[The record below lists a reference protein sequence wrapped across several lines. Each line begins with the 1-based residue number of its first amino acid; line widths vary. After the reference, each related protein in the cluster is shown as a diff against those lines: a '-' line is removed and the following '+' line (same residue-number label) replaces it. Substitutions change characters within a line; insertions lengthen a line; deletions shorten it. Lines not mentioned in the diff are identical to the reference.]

1 MPGSVEPVPEIN
13 CGFYT
18 FVLDSGAEQYVVN
31 SFTGEVA
38 TITRNADM
46 VDMGMWFNIEYS
58 DGGWA
63 YLEDVV
69 TAVQQRVDGLAWKRK
84 AVKLLP
90 ECRLFVQNTTERTAH
105 WLDNKDFINK
115 EVVKTL
121 AVNDKVKLSFS
132 VFELDRGPVGIRDA
146 HSYRFGGRCFWDLR
160 CLQPHINLSHCSPE
174 TRETWVKHNFWNAR
188 RQWQHLF
195 SRAGGVNWE
204 NHWIRSQ
211 ESWLA
216 GQKDKPV

>member
-18 FVLDSGAEQYVVN
+18 FVLDSGAEQFVVN

-69 TAVQQRVDGLAWKRK
+69 TAVQQRVDGLAWQRK

-90 ECRLFVQNTTERTAH
+90 EVRLFV
-105 WLDNKDFINK
+105 
-115 EVVKTL
+115 
-121 AVNDKVKLSFS
+121 
-132 VFELDRGPVGIRDA
+132 
-146 HSYRFGGRCFWDLR
+146 
-160 CLQPHINLSHCSPE
+160 
-174 TRETWVKHNFWNAR
+174 
-188 RQWQHLF
+188 
-195 SRAGGVNWE
+195 
-204 NHWIRSQ
+204 
-211 ESWLA
+211 
-216 GQKDKPV
+216 

>member
-46 VDMGMWFNIEYS
+46 VDMGMWCNIEYS

-69 TAVQQRVDGLAWKRK
+69 TAVQQRVDGLAWQRE

-90 ECRLFVQNTTERTAH
+90 EGRLFVQNTTERTAH

-115 EVVKTL
+115 KVVKTL

-132 VFELDRGPVGIRDA
+132 VFELDRGQLGSGMLTHTGSVVDVSGTCAVCSHTLICLMVLQKQ
-146 HSYRFGGRCFWDLR
+146 GRR
-160 CLQPHINLSHCSPE
+160 
-174 TRETWVKHNFWNAR
+174 
-188 RQWQHLF
+188 
-195 SRAGGVNWE
+195 G
-204 NHWIRSQ
+204 
-211 ESWLA
+211 
-216 GQKDKPV
+216 